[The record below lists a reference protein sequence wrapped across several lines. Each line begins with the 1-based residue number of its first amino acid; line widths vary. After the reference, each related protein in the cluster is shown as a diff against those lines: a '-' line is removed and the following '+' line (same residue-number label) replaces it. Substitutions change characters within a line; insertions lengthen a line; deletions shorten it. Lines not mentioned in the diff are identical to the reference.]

1 MPPSAL
7 TTRRAVVADAE
18 TMVRTAGLGFATWR
32 AFTPAGWSPDPV
44 ERRLAM
50 ARYCLRL
57 SP

>member
-1 MPPSAL
+1 VPIAGL
-7 TTRRAVVADAE
+7 TRRRAVVADAE
-18 TMVRTAGLGFATWR
+18 TMVRTAGLGFATLR